1 MIIKNIKAVNFKTYL
16 KLDLDFEPDPDRP
29 IILIGGQNG
38 GGKTSLF
45 EAIYGALYGLEIH
58 SEVKF
63 NQLFNAGNITTTD
76 KQILLEVYFNG
87 KVLNE
92 LQNYVLTR
100 TYRLNESGIP
110 IESVK
115 LNMNGNI
122 FNYNSEE
129 PVKTRTKAENEVNK
143 IIRANLPK
151 ELSHYFLFDAMQ
163 SGALLKEDQLGKV
176 IKENI
181 ENVMGFNKYI
191 QLAKCSG
198 DLYESFTAQRIKAE
212 KERTEYLG
220 LVELKKTKE
229 SELQSKES
237 ILKDIELYL
246 MNNKDDYEQLKS
258 GLNQETSQKSRIQQ
272 IKNDI
277 ESYNKKQRVYRE
289 ELETFVRN
297 LELNIGLPKL
307 ALAFNTEIDN
317 ILKIKQELESTSGK
331 IPTKEQTEQIVIDTL
346 SFLKSKQ
353 LVKKEVIMNEI
364 IEFVMKDYKVNEL
377 EEELSLF
384 EANELKS
391 IETLVNSQYANQFP
405 FLFVEQ
411 NELNNYLTQ
420 LNKNKKFVEDYEK
433 QITGKDFSLIKS
445 YEEKADEISS
455 IKIIITAI
463 KEEIKKIE
471 TKLYQFDI
479 TKETEPDPRYELV
492 KKLKPFFLES
502 VKQLLSA
509 KRKQIEQT
517 LLKDLNINLIPYK
530 DFITKV
536 ELGDDL
542 KEFSFK
548 IYHKSGNEISLNQ
561 LNTASKQMVVQCLLK
576 ALHQFGDYDP
586 PVMIDTVMG
595 VLDEQSRETVLE
607 NYFPELSHQTILL
620 SSDSEIRVN
629 KDLEKIYPFI
639 SKGYTLK
646 RDAELQKTDVINGYF
661 GEEIV

>member
-1 MIIKNIKAVNFKTYL
+1 MEILKIKAENFKTYL
-16 KLDLDFEPDPDRP
+16 KLDLDLGTDKDRP

-58 SEVKF
+58 TENKF
-63 NQLFNAGNITTTD
+63 NQLFNAGNSSAIN
-76 KQILLEVYFNG
+76 KQIQLEIYFSG

-100 TYRLNESGIP
+100 TYKLNESGQP

-122 FNYNSEE
+122 FNYSSAE
-129 PVKTRTKAENEVNK
+129 PSKTRTKAENEVKK
-143 IIRANLPK
+143 IISANLPK

-198 DLYESFTAQRIKAE
+198 DLYESMTGQRIKAE
-212 KERTEYLG
+212 KERSEYLSM
-220 LVELKKTKE
+220 VELKKTKE
-229 SELQSKES
+229 NELQSKES
-237 ILKDIELYL
+237 ILIDIELFL
-246 MNNKDDYEQLKS
+246 LNNKDDYEQLKS
-258 GLNQETSQKSRIQQ
+258 GLNQETSVKSRIQQ

-277 ESYNKKQRVYRE
+277 ESYNKKQKVYKE
-289 ELETFVRN
+289 EIETFVRN

-307 ALAFNTEIDN
+307 AEAFNSEIDN

-331 IPTKEQTEQIVIDTL
+331 IPTKEQTEQIVIDAI
-346 SFLKSKQ
+346 SFLKSKH
-353 LVKKEVIMNEI
+353 VVEKEVIISEI
-364 IEFVMKDYKVNEL
+364 VEFVMKDYKVNEL

-384 EANELKS
+384 ETNELKS
-391 IETLVNSQYANQFP
+391 LETLVNSQYANQFP
-405 FLFVEQ
+405 FLFTEQ
-411 NELNNYLTQ
+411 NDLNNYLIQ

-433 QITGKDFSLIKS
+433 QITGKDFSLIQS
-445 YEEKADEISS
+445 YEEKADEILSL
-455 IKIIITAI
+455 KNIISAI

-492 KKLKPFFLES
+492 KKLKPFFLDG
-502 VKQLLSA
+502 VKQLLSS
-509 KRKQIEQT
+509 KRKQIELT

-530 DFITKV
+530 DFISKV

-548 IYHKSGNEISLNQ
+548 IFHKSGNEISLNQ

-576 ALHQFGDYDP
+576 ALHKFGDYDP

-629 KDLEKIYPFI
+629 KDLKKIYPFI

-646 RDAELQKTDVINGYF
+646 RDAELQKTDIINGYF